1 MEETS
6 MKHMSIKT
14 FGNNLLSG
22 VAIAIVAG
30 LIPNAILGE
39 IFKALAPK
47 YPFFLNLLHIVQSI
61 QFTIPA
67 LIGTAIAI
75 KFKLN
80 PLATVVVA
88 SATFVGSGVA
98 QLKGQVWVLAGVG
111 DLINAIT
118 VCTLYYDKYRSD
130 NQSFYRITADSHVNL
145 NRTVI
150 QFHHHFTIID
160 SCDFT
165 GYRD

>member
-1 MEETS
+1 
-6 MKHMSIKT
+6 MKHMSNKT

-22 VAIAIVAG
+22 VAIAILAG
-30 LIPNAILGE
+30 LIPNTILGE

-80 PLATVVVA
+80 PLATVVV
-88 SATFVGSGVA
+88 
-98 QLKGQVWVLAGVG
+98 
-111 DLINAIT
+111 
-118 VCTLYYDKYRSD
+118 
-130 NQSFYRITADSHVNL
+130 
-145 NRTVI
+145 
-150 QFHHHFTIID
+150 
-160 SCDFT
+160 
-165 GYRD
+165 